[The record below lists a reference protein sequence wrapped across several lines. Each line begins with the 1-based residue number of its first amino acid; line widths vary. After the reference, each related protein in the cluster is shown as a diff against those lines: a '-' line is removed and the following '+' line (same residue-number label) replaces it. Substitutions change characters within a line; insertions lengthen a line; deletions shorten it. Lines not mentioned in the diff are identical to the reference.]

1 MTSRRPGERTVA
13 WTSIR
18 RVGPVLGALV
28 VTGALAA
35 CSGGQPGAAAVVG
48 DRAVATS
55 DVETATRE
63 LAAVYG
69 EGAPSS
75 TVVLISL
82 VQSPFV
88 AAAAEDAGAAVS
100 EQQARDGL
108 AADAEA
114 AGVPAGDFSA
124 AAVDV
129 VRTSLTVQA
138 LADSPAAA
146 QAQAAIAEDLSAQ
159 DLRLNPRFGTVDAD
173 GAITTTDY
181 PWLVA
186 PTAPAP

>member
-1 MTSRRPGERTVA
+1 VA

-18 RVGPVLGALV
+18 RVVPVLGALV
-28 VTGALAA
+28 VAGALAA

-114 AGVPAGDFSA
+114 AGVPADDFSA

>member
-1 MTSRRPGERTVA
+1 MA
-13 WTSIR
+13 
-18 RVGPVLGALV
+18 A
-28 VTGALAA
+28 GALAG

-63 LAAVYG
+63 LATVYG

-75 TVVLISL
+75 TVVLVSL

-88 AAAAEDAGAAVS
+88 EAAAADAGAAVS

-114 AGVPAGDFSA
+114 AGVPADGFSA

-129 VRTSLTVQA
+129 VRTSLAVQA
-138 LADSPAAA
+138 LAASPDAA
-146 QAQAAIAEDLSAQ
+146 QAQTAIAEDLAAQ
-159 DLRLNPRFGTVDAD
+159 DLRLNPRFGSVDAQ
-173 GAITTTDY
+173 GAIVPTDY

-186 PTAPAP
+186 PAAAPAP

>member
-1 MTSRRPGERTVA
+1 VTQVSV
-13 WTSIR
+13 R
-18 RVGPVLGALV
+18 RVVPALGALV
-28 VTGALAA
+28 VAGALAA
-35 CSGGQPGAAAVVG
+35 CNGGQPGAAAVVG
-48 DRAVATS
+48 DRAVPTS

-69 EGAPSS
+69 EAAPSS

-88 AAAAEDAGAAVS
+88 EAAAEEAGAAVS
-100 EQQARDGL
+100 EQQARAGL
-108 AADAEA
+108 AADAEE

-138 LADSPAAA
+138 LSASPDAAEA
-146 QAQAAIAEDLSAQ
+146 EAAVSAALSAQ
-159 DLRLNPRFGTVDAD
+159 DLRLNPRFGSVDAQ

-186 PTAPAP
+186 AAAPAP